1 MKTSLLALAVGS
13 SASLVAVLRLAS
25 IQWGSAAGPNVSAAC
40 AYAQSAYDE
49 DAATA
54 AAQNVT
60 SDDAQKL
67 NGQGGTTTCAN
78 PSVVTTHLVRTACVC
93 CLAWA
98 KLERGPRAARA

>member
-1 MKTSLLALAVGS
+1 MKTSLLALAIGS
-13 SASLVAVLRLAS
+13 SASLVAVPRLAS

-54 AAQNVT
+54 AATNVT
-60 SDDAQKL
+60 GDDSGAL
-67 NGQGGTTTCAN
+67 NGQGGATACAN
-78 PSVVTTHLVRTACVC
+78 PSVITTHIVRTGVC

-98 KLERGPRAARA
+98 GLERGP